1 MSIQPSPRPLAGFRI
16 VDLSRVLAGP
26 WATQLLA
33 DLGAEVIKVERPVRG
48 DDSRSF
54 GPPFLPAE
62 DGEWTGASAMFLA
75 ANRGKRS
82 LTLDLGR
89 EEGRAVL
96 RDLVATADVL
106 VENFKVGTLA
116 RMGLDAQALR
126 AINPGLIVCSIT
138 GYGQT
143 GPYAD
148 RGGYDPVIQGL
159 CGLMSVTGNPPE
171 MPGGGPMKT
180 GPSLV
185 DIITG
190 LYAVI
195 AIQAA
200 LIERGKDGPG
210 VDLDLSLMDCGVAV
224 MAQQAMHYALTGVPP
239 RPIGTGANG
248 GVPGGG
254 YVCADGHIMIAPG
267 NDAGYARMCG
277 AIGRSDLATDPRF
290 RTNRDR
296 LAHRA
301 ELLGLLEPIFA
312 SWTVAD
318 LYAALLAAD
327 VPSGPV
333 NDLAQV
339 EADPQVAARG
349 LFAGMAGQDG
359 QTVPQVASPL
369 VYGGSRAMAD
379 MPPPRLGQD
388 NDALLAELGRDADA
402 RDALRAANI
411 V

>member
-1 MSIQPSPRPLAGFRI
+1 MSLPPKPLAGIRI
-16 VDLSRVLAGP
+16 IDLSRVLAGP
-26 WATQLLA
+26 WATQTLG
-33 DLGAEVIKVERPVRG
+33 DLGAEVIKIERPARG

-54 GPPFLPAE
+54 GPPFLE
-62 DGEWTGASAMFLA
+62 GKDGGWTGASAMFLA

-82 LTLDLGR
+82 MTLDLAR

-96 RDLVATADVL
+96 RDLVGTADVL
-106 VENFKVGTLA
+106 VENFKVGALS
-116 RMGLDAQALR
+116 RMGLDAATLR
-126 AINPGLIVCSIT
+126 ASNPGLIICSIT

-143 GPYAD
+143 GPYAP

-190 LYAVI
+190 LYAAI
-195 AIQAA
+195 AIQSA

-210 VDLDLSLMDCGVAV
+210 VDLDLSLLDCGVAV
-224 MAQQAMHYALTGVPP
+224 MAQQAMHYTLTGTPP

-254 YVCADGHIMIAPG
+254 YLCADGHIMIAPG
-267 NDAGYARMCG
+267 NDEGYARMCG
-277 AIGRSDLATDPRF
+277 AIGRPDLATDPRF

-301 ELLGLLEPIFA
+301 ALLGILEPLFM

-318 LYAALLAAD
+318 LHAALLAAD

-339 EADPQVAARG
+339 EADPQVVARG
-349 LFAGMAGQDG
+349 MFVDLMGQG
-359 QTVPQVASPL
+359 GRAVPQVAGPV
-369 VYGGSRAMAD
+369 VYDGSRATAAA
-379 MPPPRLGQD
+379 PPPALGQD
-388 NDALLAELGRDADA
+388 TDTLLAELGRVPAE
-402 RDALRAANI
+402 RDALKAAGI
-411 V
+411 I

>member
-1 MSIQPSPRPLAGFRI
+1 MTAPIPRPLAGTRI
-16 VDLSRVLAGP
+16 IDLSRVLAGP
-26 WATQLLA
+26 WATQVLA
-33 DLGAEVIKVERPVRG
+33 DLGAEVIKVERPGHG
-48 DDSRSF
+48 DESRSF
-54 GPPFLPAE
+54 GPPFLSGDA
-62 DGEWTGASAMFLA
+62 TAQSGASAMFLA
-75 ANRGKRS
+75 ANRGKKS
-82 LTLDLGR
+82 ITLDLAR
-89 EEGRAVL
+89 EEGRSL
-96 RDLVATADVL
+96 LKELIATADVL

-116 RMGLDAQALR
+116 RMGLDPASLR
-126 AINPGLIVCSIT
+126 ADNPHLIICSIT

-143 GPYAD
+143 GPYAA

-159 CGLMSVTGNPPE
+159 CGLMSVTGYPPE
-171 MPGGGPMKT
+171 QAGGGPMKT
-180 GPSLV
+180 GPSLI
-185 DIITG
+185 DIVTG

-200 LIERGKDGPG
+200 LIERGNDGPG
-210 VDLDLSLMDCGVAV
+210 TDLDLSLLDCGVAV

-267 NDAGYARMCG
+267 NDEGYARMCG
-277 AIGRSDLATDPRF
+277 AIRRPDLATDPRF

-312 SWTVAD
+312 TWTVAD
-318 LYAALLAAD
+318 LHAALLAAN

-349 LFAGMAGQDG
+349 LFASLIGGDG
-359 QTVPQVASPL
+359 QPVPQVAGPM
-369 VYGGSRAMAD
+369 VYGGARATAAGA
-379 MPPPRLGQD
+379 PPALGQD
-388 NDALLAELGRDADA
+388 TDRLLAELGHGA
-402 RDALRAANI
+402 RARQALRAAG
-411 V
+411 VV

>member
-1 MSIQPSPRPLAGFRI
+1 MSALPPTPLAGLRI

-26 WATQLLA
+26 WATQILG

-54 GPPFLPAE
+54 GPPFLDGE
-62 DGEWTGASAMFLA
+62 DGGWTGASAMFLA

-82 LTLDLGR
+82 LTLDLAR
-89 EEGRAVL
+89 AEGRALL
-96 RDLVATADVL
+96 RDLVDTADVL

-116 RMGLDAQALR
+116 RMGLDAETLR
-126 AINPGLIVCSIT
+126 ASNPGLIICSIT

-143 GPYAD
+143 GPYAP

-190 LYAVI
+190 LYAAI

-200 LIERGKDGPG
+200 LIERGTDGPG
-210 VDLDLSLMDCGVAV
+210 VDLDLSLLDCGVAV
-224 MAQQAMHYALTGVPP
+224 MAQQAMHYALTGTPP

-254 YVCADGHIMIAPG
+254 YICADGHIMIAPG

-277 AIGRSDLATDPRF
+277 AIGRPDLATDPRF
-290 RTNRDR
+290 CTNRDR

-301 ELLGLLEPIFA
+301 ALLGILEPIFA

-318 LYAALLAAD
+318 LHAALLAAD

-339 EADPQVAARG
+339 EADPQVVARG
-349 LFAGMAGQDG
+349 MFVDLAGSGGRAI
-359 QTVPQVASPL
+359 PQVAGP
-369 VYGGSRAMAD
+369 VVFGGSRATAD
-379 MPPPRLGQD
+379 APPPALGQD
-388 NDALLAELGRDADA
+388 TESLLVELGRAPA
-402 RDALRAANI
+402 EREALKAAGI